1 MQQQRQPGLAVVIQ
15 GNGTSS
21 RASQRLPRPLSVDE
35 ALQYSPMTSAP
46 VFGLDSIMR
55 PDVGQPSLSGW
66 PRPYDSQV
74 AGRITD
80 SLDNETQAS
89 SGLGESTRLETARE
103 YLQQL
108 LRQDNLTDFNF
119 KVPPSLRSD
128 SSPQKNGESLSRSQL
143 GPFAK
148 LILDSTDATFHYS
161 TPTTTNSEK
170 HHQSSNTLPTPLSSS
185 KPPYSANKEDQMRQQ
200 LEKLMKPMVIIPGLA
215 PSSNIEDF
223 KYVSGEGSAKRR
235 KLDSNNEE
243 KQDPLPLRD
252 QKELSDT
259 ALVKLQSLL
268 HEIFE
273 AEEQLLPD
281 APLDAQAGG
290 KFFKFPNTI
299 GDLGPIMSSETH
311 EVLSKALQKVS
322 DYRRLGDI
330 PTEYIKHIQR
340 LCEAPIM
347 AVQSA
352 DFKLESPP
360 SDTDIERWITQLED
374 VQNALLAIITLLQ
387 TMPGNQSTKDLCPE
401 DLIHAIPTALG
412 QVFDHCIIPV
422 VECRSSGKDSTHFH
436 VFSAQKQVI
445 SNVIHQTKRV
455 LSRLAVFLSNVDLAE
470 GPITAIEFLAARL
483 IFVENA
489 PNDKESAIGVQKYEA
504 SRRAAMD
511 VLAKIFAK
519 YPEQRPFILDEILVS
534 LEKLPSNRQSA
545 RQFKLIDG
553 KSIQLLSALVIQLV
567 QTTALQQTSSRLT
580 VAKGSLQ
587 KATNSLD
594 ESDEEDEED
603 SNNGSERK
611 TSPIKQL
618 SNQVEL
624 LYDNA
629 IHSAQYVTKFIVQRA
644 MTSTKSGDQ
653 PYRNLLD
660 IFTEDL
666 ISVLGSTDWPGAE
679 LILRVL
685 ASQMIT
691 IADHDKSSANAKNM
705 SLELLGWM
713 GSAISDLTSTA
724 QHLSNTLEDGHT
736 DLTDHL
742 RNLFHDYSNRA
753 LHIQDIVS
761 LDGPYRMT
769 LEYLEEGDLG
779 SWQLSSARGYLIAQ
793 WAKLVC
799 SGYEDSAQGGSTKN
813 PQGAGKLAKALS
825 HILSNP
831 KWLESNSAFDRI
843 STQQARL
850 AYLIIVLSSGFCKG
864 FDTIVKVLLNSITS
878 DQAKVRSRS
887 LKSVIHM
894 LERDPSLLDRD
905 GSVISLI
912 LRCATDSSPMV
923 RDSALSL
930 IAKCMF
936 LKPGLEENCCRA
948 ILACSSDPTVGV
960 RKRAIGLMKDVY
972 IQTSNQELKLTII
985 EQLLLRV
992 TDYESSVAVQA
1003 SQALEEIWFSP
1014 LHSSFT
1020 ESTQGTPQ
1028 SKVSLKNLMNLI
1040 VGSVRRN
1047 EGVIATFEAFVKDE
1061 LSAEAKSASLN
1072 FNVCKAVVAA
1082 MFDRIIHDSDKT
1094 DKRTLQSLLQS
1105 ITVFARAN
1113 AKLFTPDQLETLH
1126 PYIGHLSNA
1135 DDLML
1140 FRSVVVIYRCV
1151 LPYLST
1157 SHNTLLKDIQNDL
1170 FKSVSKLARTELNEV
1185 MACLWTINGV
1195 LQNTER
1201 LVKLTISVLK
1211 GINQAVS
1218 AKVDP
1223 STSADVLGRV
1233 RSYIRIAGC
1242 VGKHCDLESF
1252 LAFFSQSFPHMKATS
1267 VSGLMVDFISPFA
1280 SSKYPH
1286 ELRVMALESLGAIC
1300 ETWPAQYSRE
1310 PAKIAFT
1317 SVFEEDSPDLQNIV
1331 LKGFLAF
1338 FSIHE
1343 GKSEKLIQ
1351 TKDTNGESE
1360 GSTRLGGSLKASE
1373 NDGAAALIAQHFLQQ
1388 MLHAAL
1394 SKEDSHALT
1403 AIELI
1408 ASINRQGLIHP
1419 KECAGVLVALET
1431 STNAS
1436 IANVAFETHK
1446 MLHQQHESMFDRE
1459 YMRAVQDAFYYQRDV
1474 VGDPTGAS
1482 TRPFTAKLAA
1492 LFEIIKI
1499 SNSKYQKKF
1508 LTNLCSKVDF
1518 QPRALDVAGSPP
1530 EHMLLARF
1538 VCQNLAYFEYAQI
1551 GELLATV
1558 ACMERIVA
1566 STGTTVAHAIETDI
1580 FPVKIDCPNEQMQVD
1595 GAAADQAPHS
1605 VDPNSLKQLA
1615 TAAATLSML
1624 WETRT
1629 YLRRLYGVGFHSM
1642 PKESKASAKD
1652 LNKSLTKVQGI
1663 GGDRLWDAISKTMA
1677 SLENTEGMTRVCREF
1692 ATLMSIDDELRV
1704 AADDDRDG
1712 NDSAAD
1718 FGNMSAMLGATNG
1731 SRPSKRRSSVS
1742 SGNAPKRPRQ
1752 KGRPKNTKKR
1762 GSTDSEQDG
1771 DFD

>member
-1 MQQQRQPGLAVVIQ
+1 MQLFTAYF
-15 GNGTSS
+15 SS
-21 RASQRLPRPLSVDE
+21 L
-35 ALQYSPMTSAP
+35 
-46 VFGLDSIMR
+46 
-55 PDVGQPSLSGW
+55 
-66 PRPYDSQV
+66 
-74 AGRITD
+74 
-80 SLDNETQAS
+80 
-89 SGLGESTRLETARE
+89 
-103 YLQQL
+103 
-108 LRQDNLTDFNF
+108 NF
-119 KVPPSLRSD
+119 ID
-128 SSPQKNGESLSRSQL
+128 
-143 GPFAK
+143 
-148 LILDSTDATFHYS
+148 S

-340 LCEAPIM
+340 FRSTYYGSS
-347 AVQSA
+347 VRR
-352 DFKLESPP
+352 F
-360 SDTDIERWITQLED
+360 
-374 VQNALLAIITLLQ
+374 Q

-567 QTTALQQTSSRLT
+567 QTTALRQTSSRLT

-618 SNQVEL
+618 SKQVEL
-624 LYDNA
+624 L
-629 IHSAQYVTKFIVQRA
+629 AQYVTKFIVQRA

-843 STQQARL
+843 STQQARF

-1061 LSAEAKSASLN
+1061 LSAEAKSAS
-1072 FNVCKAVVAA
+1072 
-1082 MFDRIIHDSDKT
+1082 
-1094 DKRTLQSLLQS
+1094 
-1105 ITVFARAN
+1105 
-1113 AKLFTPDQLETLH
+1113 
-1126 PYIGHLSNA
+1126 
-1135 DDLML
+1135 
-1140 FRSVVVIYRCV
+1140 
-1151 LPYLST
+1151 
-1157 SHNTLLKDIQNDL
+1157 
-1170 FKSVSKLARTELNEV
+1170 
-1185 MACLWTINGV
+1185 
-1195 LQNTER
+1195 
-1201 LVKLTISVLK
+1201 
-1211 GINQAVS
+1211 
-1218 AKVDP
+1218 
-1223 STSADVLGRV
+1223 
-1233 RSYIRIAGC
+1233 
-1242 VGKHCDLESF
+1242 
-1252 LAFFSQSFPHMKATS
+1252 
-1267 VSGLMVDFISPFA
+1267 
-1280 SSKYPH
+1280 
-1286 ELRVMALESLGAIC
+1286 
-1300 ETWPAQYSRE
+1300 
-1310 PAKIAFT
+1310 
-1317 SVFEEDSPDLQNIV
+1317 
-1331 LKGFLAF
+1331 
-1338 FSIHE
+1338 
-1343 GKSEKLIQ
+1343 
-1351 TKDTNGESE
+1351 
-1360 GSTRLGGSLKASE
+1360 
-1373 NDGAAALIAQHFLQQ
+1373 
-1388 MLHAAL
+1388 
-1394 SKEDSHALT
+1394 
-1403 AIELI
+1403 
-1408 ASINRQGLIHP
+1408 
-1419 KECAGVLVALET
+1419 
-1431 STNAS
+1431 
-1436 IANVAFETHK
+1436 
-1446 MLHQQHESMFDRE
+1446 
-1459 YMRAVQDAFYYQRDV
+1459 
-1474 VGDPTGAS
+1474 
-1482 TRPFTAKLAA
+1482 
-1492 LFEIIKI
+1492 
-1499 SNSKYQKKF
+1499 
-1508 LTNLCSKVDF
+1508 
-1518 QPRALDVAGSPP
+1518 
-1530 EHMLLARF
+1530 
-1538 VCQNLAYFEYAQI
+1538 
-1551 GELLATV
+1551 
-1558 ACMERIVA
+1558 
-1566 STGTTVAHAIETDI
+1566 
-1580 FPVKIDCPNEQMQVD
+1580 
-1595 GAAADQAPHS
+1595 
-1605 VDPNSLKQLA
+1605 
-1615 TAAATLSML
+1615 
-1624 WETRT
+1624 
-1629 YLRRLYGVGFHSM
+1629 
-1642 PKESKASAKD
+1642 
-1652 LNKSLTKVQGI
+1652 
-1663 GGDRLWDAISKTMA
+1663 
-1677 SLENTEGMTRVCREF
+1677 
-1692 ATLMSIDDELRV
+1692 
-1704 AADDDRDG
+1704 
-1712 NDSAAD
+1712 
-1718 FGNMSAMLGATNG
+1718 
-1731 SRPSKRRSSVS
+1731 
-1742 SGNAPKRPRQ
+1742 
-1752 KGRPKNTKKR
+1752 
-1762 GSTDSEQDG
+1762 
-1771 DFD
+1771 